1 MSSVDF
7 INEHISWKD
16 ITPAGNVYE
25 GGTAE
30 GFRTGDWRINI
41 PKYIAEKCKQ
51 CLLCTPVCPDS
62 SIPVKDGKREDF
74 DFEHCQGCG
83 ICAKVCPFGAIIMKK
98 EEK

>member
-41 PKYIAEKCKQ
+41 PGYIAEKC
-51 CLLCTPVCPDS
+51 S
-62 SIPVKDGKREDF
+62 
-74 DFEHCQGCG
+74 
-83 ICAKVCPFGAIIMKK
+83 A
-98 EEK
+98 